1 MEEKKNIMRI
11 IKIITDAILSII
23 LIGGIAFIV
32 LFFCGIEPFVVETG
46 SMKPTI
52 GVGSISFINKNVKYE
67 DIKENDVIAFNIKS
81 GKKVTH
87 RAIKITEQGIE
98 TKGDAN
104 KSSDGVSTTKENYVG
119 KNIFSIP
126 KLGLIIKFFQTRGGM
141 LVLAAIIIFIL
152 MIGLLTGSKTEEKE
166 VKKDKKDKKGKHT
179 KEQSDIDDSENE
191 KTEKEDNVKK
201 QNEKTDFNGDGTK
214 KGDTIKDKT
223 IKKEKIE
230 MPVSKE
236 EKQVLHNKK
245 NKNYS
250 KRIDEDSMQTG
261 NNSEMLNII
270 KQEIEEE
277 VIERKARRAKEL
289 KNKTNEEKNNKKKG
303 KRFKN

>member
-23 LIGGIAFIV
+23 IILGIAFIV

-52 GVGSISFINKNVKYE
+52 EVGSISFINKNVKYE
-67 DIKENDVIAFNIKS
+67 DIKENDVIAFNIKT

-104 KSSDGVSTTKENYVG
+104 NSSDGVSTTKENYIG

-126 KLGLIIKFFQTRGGM
+126 KLGLIIKFFQTRGGK
-141 LVLAAIIIFIL
+141 LVMAGLIIIIL
-152 MIGLLTGSKTEEKE
+152 MIGLLSGSKTEEKE
-166 VKKDKKDKKGKHT
+166 MKKDTKKKHT
-179 KEQSDIDDSENE
+179 KKYFDKGDLENNE
-191 KTEKEDNVKK
+191 TEKEYDVKH
-201 QNEKTDFNGDGTK
+201 QNIKTDFNEDVTK
-214 KGDTIKDKT
+214 NDET

-230 MPVSKE
+230 MQVTEE
-236 EKQVLHNKK
+236 EKQILPRKKIKNNNKQ
-245 NKNYS
+245 
-250 KRIDEDSMQTG
+250 IDEDNMLTG

-277 VIERKARRAKEL
+277 VIERKARREREL
-289 KNKTNEEKNNKKKG
+289 KNKANEEKNNKKKG
-303 KRFKN
+303 KRFKD